1 MVIRTVYESNVLKLL
16 EKVDLKRDVELDVV
30 KSSTERTFGLI
41 QLEHKA
47 IEELIGDIKYASW

>member
-41 QLEHKA
+41 HLEHKV
-47 IEELIGDIKYASW
+47 IEELIGAIEYASW

>member
-41 QLEHKA
+41 QLEHKV